1 MPAAGSG
8 DGDSGGSADSE
19 ADSDGSAGDSDT
31 EGARLVIQPEVT
43 QDDWT
48 QKALAQE
55 INTPEAIEVW
65 LKWYDSLEPLI
76 ITPEEEADLAAWREK
91 VKQYAIAQMDRDSEE
106 LFE

>member
-1 MPAAGSG
+1 VIHATWQNGRVVLDEPV
-8 DGDSGGSADSE
+8 DWP
-19 ADSDGSAGDSDT
+19 
-31 EGARLVIQPEVT
+31 EGARLVIQPDVT

-48 QKALAQE
+48 QKAIAQE

-76 ITPEEEADLAAWREK
+76 FTPEEDADLAAWREK
-91 VKQYAIAQMDRDSEE
+91 VKKYTIAHMDRDSEA